1 MARIGIF
8 FGTETGR
15 TRLLAK
21 QMAKKLAS
29 EHGLTPDKPANIG
42 RTRVDDF
49 LACDAFILGLPTLG
63 EGELPGRASGL
74 EQPSWAEF
82 LPTLPADSLA
92 GKVVAIFGLG
102 DQEKYPEHFVDAIGL
117 LYDAVTDL
125 GARVV
130 GRWPS
135 AGYAFTDSVAVDGE
149 DFLGLAID
157 QHAQAGLTDARV
169 DQWLARIVPA
179 LLATTEDAS

>member
-21 QMAKKLAS
+21 QIARKLAGD
-29 EHGLTPDKPANIG
+29 HGLEAGKPVNIG
-42 RTRVDDF
+42 RAEVADF
-49 LACDAFILGLPTLG
+49 LACDALILGTPTLG
-63 EGELPGRASGL
+63 EGALPGLMCGL

-82 LPTLPADSLA
+82 LPRLPEGALA
-92 GKVVAIFGLG
+92 GKVAAIFGLG

-117 LYDAVTDL
+117 LYDVLTDR

-130 GRWPS
+130 GRWPVDGYSFTES
-135 AGYAFTDSVAVDGE
+135 AAVDG
-149 DFLGLAID
+149 DHFLGLAID
-157 QHAQAGLTDARV
+157 PHAQAGLTDARV
-169 DQWLARIVPA
+169 DRWLADIVPELRA
-179 LLATTEDAS
+179 

>member
-21 QMAKKLAS
+21 QIAKKLAG
-29 EHGLTPDKPANIG
+29 EYGLSPEKPANIG
-42 RTRVDDF
+42 RTSVEEF
-49 LACDAFILGLPTLG
+49 VACDAMILGLPTLG
-63 EGELPGRASGL
+63 DGELPGQSCGL
-74 EQPSWAEF
+74 EQPSWEEF
-82 LPTLPADSLA
+82 LPTLPAGSLA

-102 DQEKYPEHFVDAIGL
+102 DQEKYPEHFVDGIGL
-117 LYDAVTDL
+117 LYDAMTDL

-130 GRWPS
+130 GRWPTE
-135 AGYAFTDSVAVDGE
+135 GYTFTESVAVDG
-149 DFLGLAID
+149 DYFLGLAID

-169 DQWLARIVPA
+169 EQWLADIVPELSA
-179 LLATTEDAS
+179 